1 MHVPFQWGSI
11 ALYCVRIAGDTVYTG
26 IFKTAYFCYA
36 VKETGTKGTLELMKY
51 AVLDFETTGNQ
62 SSDEIIQAGLAIID
76 EDLKVS
82 RVYSS
87 YVKPGIPI
95 PPFITGLTG
104 ISEDDVKDAPDL
116 DEVMMEM
123 VPLLDDAVLVG
134 HNVAFDFNYL
144 QSALDKTGYL
154 PFTGRILDTMDF

>member
-1 MHVPFQWGSI
+1 MQERCGNPLFCGASLL
-11 ALYCVRIAGDTVYTG
+11 LYSSVS
-26 IFKTAYFCYA
+26 IFKTPIFCYA
-36 VKETGTKGTLELMKY
+36 VKRNRDWNERDHRTEMKY

-62 SSDEIIQAGLAIID
+62 SSDEIIQVGLAIID
-76 EDLKVS
+76 DNLTVS
-82 RVYSS
+82 QVYHS
-87 YVKPGIPI
+87 YIKPTIPI

-104 ISEDDVKDAPDL
+104 ITEDDVKDAPDL

-123 VPLLDDAVLVG
+123 VPLLNDVVLVG